1 MHAQSVSRQFHCKD
15 KAAESRNLSKQR
27 ELYSRSL
34 RRVRS
39 ENTRTRMADEGVE
52 PIELSEASVER
63 VAGRLTEHVAPRLLS
78 QNPAGSSSHTTEEE
92 GGSQK
97 GEKHVFFYQGTLWR
111 VGHDD
116 RGRQIY

>member
-1 MHAQSVSRQFHCKD
+1 MRSQYPATSTVKTKQQSQETARVVQPF
-15 KAAESRNLSKQR
+15 
-27 ELYSRSL
+27 L

-39 ENTRTRMADEGVE
+39 ESRRTRMADEGAE

-63 VAGRLTEHVAPRLLS
+63 VAGRLAELVAPRLLS

-97 GEKHVFFYQGTLWR
+97 GEKHVFLPRHPVAGCT
-111 VGHDD
+111 
-116 RGRQIY
+116 